1 MGTLHPIEAKK
12 QALHTFEH
20 RVVLRFVGKNEASV
34 SIII

>member
-20 RVVLRFVGKNEASV
+20 RVVLRFVGKK
-34 SIII
+34 